1 MRPPRGTG
9 APKGNTNALKH
20 GAYSSRLP
28 AEQEPLF
35 DEILAEYM
43 TDVPN
48 PSVTDKMA
56 LVRLATYETKLR
68 YAVQENGPPDAL
80 DMLDRLLN
88 RTLTALQVTRES
100 KDTARTSGT
109 TPAEVMAALLM
120 RVKERTAELEK
131 DRALPEP
138 VVIDADVVEVDCD
151 QE

>member
-1 MRPPRGTG
+1 M
-9 APKGNTNALKH
+9 KH

-28 AEQEPLF
+28 EEQVPLF
-35 DEILAEYM
+35 EEILAEYM

-68 YAVQENGPPDAL
+68 YAVQANGPPDAL
-80 DMLDRLLN
+80 DLLDRLLN

-131 DRALPEP
+131 DRVLPAP
-138 VVIDADVVEVDCD
+138 VVIDGEAVEVDGD
-151 QE
+151 GEDGG